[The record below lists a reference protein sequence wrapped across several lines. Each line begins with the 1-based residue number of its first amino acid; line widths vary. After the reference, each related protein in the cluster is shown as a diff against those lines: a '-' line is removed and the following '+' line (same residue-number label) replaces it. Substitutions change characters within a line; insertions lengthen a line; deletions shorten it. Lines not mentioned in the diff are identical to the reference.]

1 MSTELRLVPIV
12 KSMKCACLALWL
24 ACVALS
30 SVTLTDAQDA
40 EPSTRVLILGDSL
53 TKGYGLL
60 PEQAYPAL
68 LQQRAAGAA
77 GAGMTGVEVLNGGV
91 SGDTTAGG
99 LRRMAWLMKKRIDVM
114 VIALGGN
121 DGLRG
126 IAPEETAKNL
136 QAIIDT
142 ARKGN
147 PDIRL
152 ILAGMEMPE
161 NMGKAYTEAYRKVF
175 PDIAKTNDIPLIPLL
190 LDGVAGVR
198 ELNQPDFIHPNE
210 KGQEKVAATVWK
222 ALEPV
227 LKKPAAE

>member
-1 MSTELRLVPIV
+1 MEIV
-12 KSMKCACLALWL
+12 KTFEQWIFRGLLA
-24 ACVALS
+24 AVVVIGSAGLS
-30 SVTLTDAQDA
+30 TADDA
-40 EPSTRVLILGDSL
+40 EPARVLILGDSL

-68 LQQRAAGAA
+68 LQKQAKESGFAN
-77 GAGMTGVEVLNGGV
+77 VVVLNGGV

-99 LRRMAWLMKKRIDVM
+99 LRRMKWLMKKRIDVL

-126 IAPEETAKNL
+126 IDPKETASNL
-136 QAIIDT
+136 QKIIDT
-142 ARKGN
+142 ARESN
-147 PDIRL
+147 PDIAL

-161 NMGKAYTEAYRKVF
+161 NMGKSYTEAYRKLF
-175 PDIAKTNDIPLIPLL
+175 PNIATKNEITLIPLL
-190 LDGVAGVR
+190 LEGVGGVK

-222 ALEPV
+222 SLEPV
-227 LKKPAAE
+227 LKKKLSK